1 MQVLAHTHAV
11 QNGIAVYGLKFL
23 TTGRVVVINSAI
35 HRNAAAVILRA
46 EPSTS
51 VAAQQSQGQSGAATS
66 KRFSVLVLVDA
77 ATAATASTAAA
88 AADGQRQTSGRSSGS
103 AADVPIP
110 VTELNVPSGATAGVI
125 AVVSVADMLVVT
137 KHKLKVSVLETLE
150 RPVADVQADVSQQL
164 LRLCE
169 RSSGGSGHGGLEALD
184 PLRDMRITNMEV
196 ADAWM
201 QLEAAR
207 ARLAEFSCTRCPT
220 FRECYLRHHRYAF
233 LYRHTVDHSVC

>member
-1 MQVLAHTHAV
+1 
-11 QNGIAVYGLKFL
+11 
-23 TTGRVVVINSAI
+23 
-35 HRNAAAVILRA
+35 
-46 EPSTS
+46 
-51 VAAQQSQGQSGAATS
+51 
-66 KRFSVLVLVDA
+66 
-77 ATAATASTAAA
+77 
-88 AADGQRQTSGRSSGS
+88 
-103 AADVPIP
+103 
-110 VTELNVPSGATAGVI
+110 
-125 AVVSVADMLVVT
+125 MLVVT

>member
-77 ATAATASTAAA
+77 ASAATSGAA
-88 AADGQRQTSGRSSGS
+88 AADGQRQTSGRSGGS

-110 VTELNVPSGATAGVI
+110 VTELNVPSGAAAGVI

-169 RSSGGSGHGGLEALD
+169 RSSSSSGNSGLEALD

-220 FRECYLRHHRYAF
+220 FRECYLRHHRYVIS
-233 LYRHTVDHSVC
+233 LLTHC